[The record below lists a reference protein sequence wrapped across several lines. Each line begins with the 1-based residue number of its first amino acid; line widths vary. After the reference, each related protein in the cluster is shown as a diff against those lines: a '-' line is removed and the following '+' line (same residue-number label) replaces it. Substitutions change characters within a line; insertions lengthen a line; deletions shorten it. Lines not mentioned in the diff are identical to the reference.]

1 MATKTRPA
9 LALRWRWLLPVVLA
23 VLVFHLTPFGQK
35 LDHAFFDFASR
46 RPLKSPPL
54 PANSAIVL
62 MDEEAMKLLS
72 NRGLGAWPPPRV
84 VFAALIAGLERAGA
98 ERIVMDFIFLDNSRA
113 AEEDAFLGGLAAATP
128 NVVLANMPGQQPAFW
143 DADFR
148 QKYPT
153 FFKAPRTGS
162 AAADT
167 LPDADGVIRRYDLP
181 DSLAR
186 VASAKPSAHPGGL
199 LRWYGGLKKIEAR
212 GVPVLSASGFLVE
225 GLKMV
230 PRLTE
235 SAPNFDPTE
244 FARGLAALPALSG
257 KGIDAVRRRTVFVGA
272 NAAGTY
278 DQKSV
283 PVGSIEPG
291 VVIHWTAWAN
301 QVSGNFIRS
310 MPDWAALLLALGVVV
325 ALAVSGAHQTGGVMG
340 PILTAFGLALAI
352 AAVSYAGLSFG
363 FYFAPATPAVA
374 AGFAMTGVIVEN
386 FWIERRRRHEVQTMF
401 GSYIDPEIVET
412 LVRDPNAIRLGGERR
427 EATVFFCDLAGFTDL
442 SEQVTAE
449 ELLHLI
455 NGYLQETSDCLMEHG
470 AYVDKYIGDAVM
482 AVFGAPKPLANHAL
496 AACRAA
502 LAAQRILATRNIELA
517 KTHGRTLGMRIG
529 VNTGYMIVGNV
540 GSERKKNYTVLGDP
554 VNLASRLEAAN
565 KEFGTAILIG
575 ETTAALVRDHLAIRP
590 LTGLKVKGKD
600 VAVNVAEVVGE
611 FADLTP
617 AQKNFLAVY
626 GEGHALYTGRRFAE
640 AAIRFEQAATLAPA
654 DSMTKNLL
662 ADARLLAAHPPPAD
676 WHPFLKLTSK

>member
-1 MATKTRPA
+1 MALTSRPA

-23 VLVFHLTPFGQK
+23 VLVFHLTPFGEK

-46 RPLKSPPL
+46 HPLKSPPL
-54 PANSAIVL
+54 PAHSAIVL

-72 NRGLGAWPPPRV
+72 SRGLGTWPPPRT

-113 AEEDAFLGGLAAATP
+113 AEEDAFLGGLAAAMP
-128 NVVLANMPGQQPAFW
+128 QVVLAHMPGQMPAFW

-148 QKYPT
+148 KTHAAY
-153 FFKAPRTGS
+153 FAVPRTGS

-181 DSLAR
+181 GSLAG
-186 VASAKPSAHPGGL
+186 VASTPPPAQSGGL
-199 LRWYGGLKKIEAR
+199 LRWYGGVKKIESQ

-225 GLKMV
+225 GLKLV
-230 PRLTE
+230 PQLTE
-235 SAPNFDPTE
+235 SAPNFAPAE

-257 KGIDAVRRRTVFVGA
+257 KGLDDVRGRTVFVGA

-278 DQKSV
+278 DQKAL
-283 PVGSIEPG
+283 PVGPVEPG

-301 QVSGNFIRS
+301 QVSGGFIRALPPWFS
-310 MPDWAALLLALGVVV
+310 LLLGA
-325 ALAVSGAHQTGGVMG
+325 AVIIGLTVTGARQTGGVVVLMFT
-340 PILTAFGLALAI
+340 TAGIALAI
-352 AAVSYAGLSFG
+352 AAAAYAGLSSG
-363 FYFAPATPAVA
+363 FFFPPATPILA
-374 AGFAMTGVIVEN
+374 AGFTMTGVILEN

-401 GSYIDPEIVET
+401 GSYIDPEVVEM

-427 EATVFFCDLAGFTDL
+427 EASVFFCDLAGFTDL
-442 SEQVTAE
+442 SEQVPPE
-449 ELLHLI
+449 QLLILI
-455 NGYLQETSDCLMEHG
+455 NGYLQETSDFLMAHG

-482 AVFGAPKPLANHAL
+482 AVFGAPKPLPNHAL
-496 AACRAA
+496 SACRAA
-502 LAAQRILATRNIELA
+502 LSAQRALRNRNVELA
-517 KTHGRTLGMRIG
+517 EKYGRTLGMRIG
-529 VNTGYMIVGNV
+529 INTGHMIVGNV
-540 GSERKKNYTVLGDP
+540 GSDRKKNYTVLGDA

-590 LTGLKVKGKD
+590 LTALKVKGKD
-600 VAVNVAEVVGE
+600 IAVNVAEVVGE
-611 FADLTP
+611 FADLT
-617 AQKNFLAVY
+617 AEQKNFLAIY
-626 GEGHALYTGRRFAE
+626 GEAHALYTGRRFAE
-640 AAIRFEQAATLAPA
+640 AAAAFERASVLAPD

-662 ADARLLAAHPPPAD
+662 ADARLLAAAPPPAD
-676 WHPFLKLTSK
+676 WQPILKLTSK